1 MTARRAEMARM
12 GWNCRANHEAVAY
25 VLSREVNMKSAGFL
39 ARSSAAALIAFSS
52 VTLSAAP
59 GGSGNESAK
68 AAVVQQ
74 APVRIDN
81 FGRISATYYRGAQP
95 EAGDY
100 ADLAA
105 LGVKTVINLTSDDA
119 LAEEPTLVEKAGMNY
134 VAIPMTTR
142 VAPTTEQ
149 LDQFLKIVNDPAN
162 QPVFVHCVG
171 GKHRTGVMTAV
182 YRMTQDSWTSE
193 QAFNEMKQF
202 KFGAAMLH
210 PEFKKFVYDYRVPAP
225 ADKLPAV
232 LALQTQ

>member
-1 MTARRAEMARM
+1 MK
-12 GWNCRANHEAVAY
+12 
-25 VLSREVNMKSAGFL
+25 LSGAF
-39 ARSSAAALIAFSS
+39 ARSSAAALIALSS
-52 VTLSAAP
+52 VSLSAA
-59 GGSGNESAK
+59 GSGNEPVK

-119 LAEEPTLVEKAGMNY
+119 LAEEPGLVAKAGMKY

-142 VAPTTEQ
+142 VAPTSEQ
-149 LDQFLKIVNDPAN
+149 LDWFLKIVNDPAS

-202 KFGAAMLH
+202 KFGPVMLH

-225 ADKLPAV
+225 ADRLPTV
-232 LALQTQ
+232 LALEAQ

>member
-1 MTARRAEMARM
+1 
-12 GWNCRANHEAVAY
+12 
-25 VLSREVNMKSAGFL
+25 MKLTGFL
-39 ARSSAAALIAFSS
+39 ARSSAAALVAVSS

-59 GGSGNESAK
+59 AGSGNESAK
-68 AAVVQQ
+68 ATVAQP

-95 EAGDY
+95 EANDY

-119 LAEEPTLVEKAGMNY
+119 LAEEPTMVQKAGMKY

-142 VAPTTEQ
+142 VAPTSEQ
-149 LDQFLKIVNDPAN
+149 LDRFLEIVNDPAM

-182 YRMTQDSWTSE
+182 YRMTQDSWTSD

-210 PEFKKFVYDYRVPAP
+210 PEFKQFVYDYRVPAP

>member
-1 MTARRAEMARM
+1 
-12 GWNCRANHEAVAY
+12 
-25 VLSREVNMKSAGFL
+25 MKLSAGF
-39 ARSSAAALIAFSS
+39 ARSSAAALIALSS

-59 GGSGNESAK
+59 AGSGNESAK
-68 AAVVQQ
+68 PAVVQQ
-74 APVRIDN
+74 APIRIDN
-81 FGRISATYYRGAQP
+81 FGRISASYYRGAQP

-119 LAEEPTLVEKAGMNY
+119 LAEEPGLVAKAGMRY

-142 VAPTTEQ
+142 VAPTSEQ
-149 LDQFLKIVNDPAN
+149 LDRFLKIVNDPAS

-182 YRMTQDSWTSE
+182 YRMTQDSWTSD

-202 KFGAAMLH
+202 KFGPVMLH

-225 ADKLPAV
+225 ADRLPTV
-232 LALQTQ
+232 LALEAR

>member
-1 MTARRAEMARM
+1 MK
-12 GWNCRANHEAVAY
+12 
-25 VLSREVNMKSAGFL
+25 LSGAF
-39 ARSSAAALIAFSS
+39 ARSSAAALISLSS
-52 VTLSAAP
+52 VSLSAA
-59 GGSGNESAK
+59 GSGNEPVK

-119 LAEEPTLVEKAGMNY
+119 LAEEPGLVAKAGMKY

-142 VAPTTEQ
+142 VAPTSEQ
-149 LDQFLKIVNDPAN
+149 LDRFLKIVNNPAN

-182 YRMTQDSWTSE
+182 YRMTQDSWTSD

-202 KFGAAMLH
+202 KFGAVMLH

-225 ADKLPAV
+225 ADRLPTV
-232 LALQTQ
+232 LALEAQ

>member
-1 MTARRAEMARM
+1 MNFS
-12 GWNCRANHEAVAY
+12 GV
-25 VLSREVNMKSAGFL
+25 F
-39 ARSSAAALIAFSS
+39 ARSSAAAVIALSS

-59 GGSGNESAK
+59 AGSGNETAR
-68 AAVVQQ
+68 AVVAQP
-74 APVRIDN
+74 APIRIDN

-95 EAGDY
+95 ESGDY

-119 LAEEPTLVEKAGMNY
+119 LVEEPTLVEKAGMNY

-142 VAPTTEQ
+142 VAPTTAQ

-202 KFGAAMLH
+202 KFGAVMLH